1 MGGVTPQGKVY
12 SLVRPHSLNGLHS
25 VAFLAHLLRVVGD
38 RLLVIWDGSP
48 IHRRA
53 EVKAFLAD
61 QARNKIHLEALPPYA
76 RTLTRWM
83 AVEAPEESRA
93 AQPDLP

>member
-1 MGGVTPQGKVY
+1 MGGVTPEGKVY

-25 VAFLAHLLRVVGD
+25 IAFLAHLVRQVAG
-38 RLLVIWDGSP
+38 RILVIWDGSP

-61 QARNKIHLEALPPYA
+61 QAARSTAWRHAAVA
-76 RTLTRWM
+76 RTSTRWNGCR
-83 AVEAPEESRA
+83 ST
-93 AQPDLP
+93 

>member
-1 MGGVTPQGKVY
+1 MTPEGKVY

-25 VAFLAHLLRVVGD
+25 IAFLAHLVRQVAG
-38 RLLVIWDGSP
+38 RILVIWDGSP

-61 QARNKIHLEALPPYA
+61 QAGRRIHLEALPPYCA
-76 RTLTRWM
+76 GPQPGGM
-83 AVEAPEESRA
+83 AVEAPEKGRA